1 MPAPDAHRLKPLRLW
16 PDHQNWGRHMHHLY
30 FALLGSLVGYVTY
43 KLCRDPS
50 TRREQF
56 TTLGSTSRWFAVT
69 LALLVFSIF
78 ALAPTLSKYL
88 R

>member
-1 MPAPDAHRLKPLRLW
+1 MK
-16 PDHQNWGRHMHHLY
+16 WGPHMHHLY

-56 TTLGSTSRWFAVT
+56 TALGSTSRWFAIA
-69 LALLVFSIF
+69 LALLMFSIF

>member
-1 MPAPDAHRLKPLRLW
+1 MGPR
-16 PDHQNWGRHMHHLY
+16 MHHLY
-30 FALLGSLVGYVTY
+30 FVLLGSLVGYVTY

-56 TTLGSTSRWFAVT
+56 TNLGSTSRWFAIM
-69 LALLVFSIF
+69 LALLMFSIF
-78 ALAPTLSKYL
+78 ALAPTLSNYL